1 MNVSCVTVPGE
12 ARCVGALELELQEV
26 VSHLLWV
33 LGNQIQ
39 VL

>member
-1 MNVSCVTVPGE
+1 MHVSRVMVPVE
-12 ARCVGALELELQEV
+12 ARGVGALELELQEV
-26 VSHLLWV
+26 VSPLLWV